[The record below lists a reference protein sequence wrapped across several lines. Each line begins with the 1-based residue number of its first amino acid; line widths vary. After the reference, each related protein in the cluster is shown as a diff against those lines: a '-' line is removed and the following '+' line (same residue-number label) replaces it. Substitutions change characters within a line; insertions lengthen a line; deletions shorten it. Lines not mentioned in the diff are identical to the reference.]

1 MYVVDLVD
9 KTISLNFD
17 LACSTLK
24 RLEISCECI
33 VLSCVCGSRAIGQE
47 SVSRRAE
54 RVRVKMKRTEG
65 LYSGTTELMG
75 DPE

>member
-9 KTISLNFD
+9 KPVGLNFD

-24 RLEISCECI
+24 QLQISCECI
-33 VLSCVCGSRAIGQE
+33 VLSCICGSRATEQE
-47 SVSRRAE
+47 SVPRRAE
-54 RVRVKMKRTEG
+54 RARVEMKRTEDQ
-65 LYSGTTELMG
+65 YIGTTELLG